1 MDQCLDG
8 FDEQQTLMVS
18 VYFKLAHDFANTK
31 YLHYQH
37 DSYNTQ
43 TCNLFRCTPLIQWAF
58 FTNCPEV
65 FEGKFANVVVYDTA
79 LTDIAADLLGDLK
92 LPDCRNHQKDTQEYL
107 AVQNMKFHLVTTALD
122 KHPRYNGA
130 AWLDSGTMMHAPNSE
145 KQYAQLLLR
154 VSQSRPTQLFIPGFH
169 RMLSPQGLHNGP
181 IWTFAGSF
189 FVGDRQSL
197 DEFKKESWD
206 VLLKCV
212 EEGRLTW
219 ELNIWHEVYQKAKWS
234 HIFCH
239 ATDHTLTPMT
249 ACLDAISQRTCV

>member
-1 MDQCLDG
+1 
-8 FDEQQTLMVS
+8 
-18 VYFKLAHDFANTK
+18 
-31 YLHYQH
+31 
-37 DSYNTQ
+37 
-43 TCNLFRCTPLIQWAF
+43 
-58 FTNCPEV
+58 
-65 FEGKFANVVVYDTA
+65 
-79 LTDIAADLLGDLK
+79 
-92 LPDCRNHQKDTQEYL
+92 
-107 AVQNMKFHLVTTALD
+107 
-122 KHPRYNGA
+122 
-130 AWLDSGTMMHAPNSE
+130 
-145 KQYAQLLLR
+145 
-154 VSQSRPTQLFIPGFH
+154 
-169 RMLSPQGLHNGP
+169 MLSPQGLHNGP

-249 ACLDAISQRTCV
+249 ACLDAISQRMIFHTIHGKKSDQPSPDECGHVRRLAT